1 VGDIIMKWNCYEERN
16 EIDGLEN
23 AELLSKKVMELC
35 MDDHMKDTKCAG
47 FGYSSL
53 ELHASQS

>member
-1 VGDIIMKWNCYEERN
+1 MKWNCYEERN
-16 EIDGLEN
+16 EIDGLGN
-23 AELLSKKVMELC
+23 AKFLLKIIMEWC

-47 FGYSSL
+47 FGYSSF

>member
-1 VGDIIMKWNCYEERN
+1 MKWNCYEERN